1 MTRREFTVYVFP
13 LMENTNV
20 LRYKAWVLREVSRIK
35 MLLGWGKG
43 NFDVAGEVKEV
54 VGCDR
59 PGGKLG
65 EEM

>member
-1 MTRREFTVYVFP
+1 MKRREFTVCVFP

-20 LRYKAWVLREVSRIK
+20 LRCKAWVLREVSRIK

-59 PGGKLG
+59 PGGRLG

>member
-1 MTRREFTVYVFP
+1 
-13 LMENTNV
+13 
-20 LRYKAWVLREVSRIK
+20 

-59 PGGKLG
+59 PGGRLG